1 MNDVERANAVLE
13 RLLADPKRGPKIQQI
28 IADAQMFDALRE
40 NVGWRRLYDIVAA
53 QKGKW
58 MQKLATRLMRG
69 DVPTPEEIA
78 YYRGYYE
85 GAYFVLVHP
94 EVAEDNLERAA
105 AMAWRLYGDT
115 LESTE
120 EVE

>member
-13 RLLADPKRGPKIQQI
+13 RLLADPRRGPKIQQI
-28 IADAQMFDALRE
+28 IADAQMFDELRT
-40 NVGWRRLYDIVAA
+40 NVGWRRLFDIVAA
-53 QKGKW
+53 QKERW
-58 MQKLATRLMRG
+58 MRKLANRLMRG
-69 DVPTPEEIA
+69 DVPSPAEIA

-94 EVAEDNLERAA
+94 EVAEGNLEKAA